1 MSIQKIQKELATKL
15 VEYHKEVD
23 QYEFKCCYDTDEMA
37 YNENLNI
44 LKSDNGINLVIK
56 VLADDVNYYSDLDK
70 DDTNDFYNLSKTILK
85 EVLKYYA
92 ELKKLEKGR

>member
-1 MSIQKIQKELATKL
+1 
-15 VEYHKEVD
+15 
-23 QYEFKCCYDTDEMA
+23 MA
-37 YNENLNI
+37 YNENLKI

-85 EVLKYYA
+85 EVLKYHA

>member
-1 MSIQKIQKELATKL
+1 
-15 VEYHKEVD
+15 
-23 QYEFKCCYDTDEMA
+23 MA
-37 YNENLNI
+37 YNENLKI

-70 DDTNDFYNLSKTILK
+70 DDTNDFYNLLKTILK
-85 EVLKYYA
+85 EVLKYHA